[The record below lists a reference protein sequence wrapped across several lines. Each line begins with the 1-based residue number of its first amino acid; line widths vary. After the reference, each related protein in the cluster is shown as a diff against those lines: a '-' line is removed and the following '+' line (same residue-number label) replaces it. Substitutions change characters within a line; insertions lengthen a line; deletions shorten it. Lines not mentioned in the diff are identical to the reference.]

1 MDHIDILYYKIF
13 DSLIVLRDVRDQFHT
28 YSANDIKK
36 LISSKI
42 NSKKRGPKDL
52 ELLYNLETMIRD
64 IRESF
69 IVAKNELN
77 KDNLT
82 S

>member
-1 MDHIDILYYKIF
+1 MDYADILYYKIF
-13 DSLIVLRDVRDQFHT
+13 DSLIALRDVRDQFHT

-36 LISSKI
+36 LISSKL

>member
-1 MDHIDILYYKIF
+1 MDHTDNLYYKIF
-13 DSLIVLRDVRDQFHT
+13 DTLVVLRDVSDKFRT

-52 ELLYNLETMIRD
+52 ELLYNLEAMLRD

-69 IVAKNELN
+69 IVAKSELN
-77 KDNLT
+77 KENLIK
-82 S
+82 